1 MPAVARFI
9 SAANDKSFVIV
20 CGSTFVCS
28 ATIAAF
34 MFCPN
39 CGQQQVSGEMRFC
52 SRCGLALTGL
62 AEWLAGGILP
72 VQRANEAQ
80 LAEPSPRRKHIRRAS
95 KLMFFS
101 GVLLPVFV
109 LFCAAI
115 GEGGPLLIPVVPLF
129 VSLVWMVYARL
140 FIDDTAPAISY
151 AAQQSAFASM
161 PARSTLPPA
170 VNNTMAN
177 IGRQQVRT
185 NELAQP
191 PSVTE
196 HTTRLLDNE

>member
-1 MPAVARFI
+1 MY
-9 SAANDKSFVIV
+9 
-20 CGSTFVCS
+20 
-28 ATIAAF
+28 
-34 MFCPN
+34 CPN

-62 AEWLAGGILP
+62 AEWLAGGGVP
-72 VQRANEAQ
+72 VRRADQAQ
-80 LAEPSPRRKHIRRAS
+80 PAELTLRRKHMRRAA

-101 GVLLPVFV
+101 GVLFPVF
-109 LFCAAI
+109 LIFCAAI
-115 GEGGPLLIPVVPLF
+115 GAGEPMILPVGLFF
-129 VSLVWMVYARL
+129 VSLVWMLYARI
-140 FIDDTAPAISY
+140 FIDKATPAISP
-151 AAQQSAFASM
+151 AAQPTAFGSI
-161 PARSTLPPA
+161 PARGSLPPA
-170 VNNTMAN
+170 AHNPMPN